1 MSETGTTNPKGNTMK
16 IRHDLR
22 DDSKDM
28 VFFDVAEST
37 SVESLSV
44 MRWADVGSIDVI
56 IKFKSNV
63 NTSYIY
69 KFSDATHLMF
79 ELLLEDSAGRVAQWI
94 KAKSEETWKVPN
106 DGIGVVRI

>member
-1 MSETGTTNPKGNTMK
+1 MK

-37 SVESLSV
+37 SVDSLSI
-44 MRWADVGSIDVI
+44 MRWASVGSVDVI
-56 IKFKSNV
+56 IRFKSNA
-63 NTSYIY
+63 NTAYIY

-79 ELLLEDSAGRVAQWI
+79 ELLLEESAGRVARWI
-94 KAKSEETWKVPN
+94 KENSPETWKVPN
-106 DGIGVVRI
+106 DGSDVVRI